1 MTNVRMQ
8 DDFYT
13 AVNQEWLKTAEIP
26 ADKPATGGFVALV
39 DEIDQQLMADFA
51 KMSTAKNALLQ
62 HFLDYYELAADF
74 QTRDALGMKPI
85 LPMVARVQ
93 SLDSLATYNR
103 GLADWVLSGLPT
115 PFGLSVDADMKDTAH
130 HALYAEA
137 SDLILPDKT
146 YYVADNPNADHLLA
160 VFTDMM
166 VQLLQKIGIAPVD
179 ATKTVKL
186 ALAFD
191 RSLAPYVKSAEEA
204 ADYTKLYN
212 PQPLSD
218 FMQQQTTLDFP
229 RLFSKV
235 LPVQPEKIIVTEP
248 KYFAQLSQLVTDA
261 NFETFKAWLLVM
273 TVRSWSGYLNEE
285 ARQISSLYSRA
296 LSGSKEARPQQKSA
310 YYLAL
315 GMFNQV
321 VGDYYGRQYFGE
333 AAKADVQKM
342 VQKMIGVYQK
352 RLEKNDWLTEKTR
365 QQAIVKLNHLGI
377 HVGYP
382 DQIAPIFAKLVTV
395 PKAEDGTLFENTA
408 DFIRTIETENFAKLT
423 QPVDRNKWEMG
434 AATVNAYYSPSKN
447 IIVFPAAI
455 LQAPFYSLEQSSSA
469 NYGGIGAVI
478 AHEISHAFDNNG
490 AQFDEYGNMHNWW
503 QESDLAHFKTLSEE
517 MIAEFDG
524 LEYAGATVN
533 GKLTVSEN
541 IADAGGLSCALEAA
555 KEEPD
560 VDLAAFFVN
569 WATIWRMKAT
579 KQYQQLLLNIDVHAP
594 NALRANIQVQNL
606 AAFYETFN
614 VTKADQMYLAPA
626 KRVAIW

>member
-39 DEIDQQLMADFA
+39 DEIDQQLMTDF
-51 KMSTAKNALLQ
+51 KQLKQTDNALLQ
-62 HFLDYYELAADF
+62 HFLDYYALAADF
-74 QTRDALGMKPI
+74 KTRDELGINPI
-85 LPMVARVQ
+85 LPFIARVR
-93 SLDSLATYNR
+93 SINNLTEYNQ

-137 SDLILPDKT
+137 GSLILPDKT
-146 YYVADNPNADHLLA
+146 YYDEGNKSAEQLLA

-166 VQLLQKIGIAPVD
+166 VQLLQKVGFAPVV
-179 ATKTVKL
+179 ATKTVKE
-186 ALAFD
+186 ALTFD
-191 RSLAPYVKSAEEA
+191 RSLAPFVKSAEEA
-204 ADYTKLYN
+204 ADYAKLYN
-212 PQPLSD
+212 PKPLSD
-218 FMQQQTTLDFP
+218 FIAQQQTIDFKK
-229 RLFSKV
+229 LFSRV
-235 LPVQPEKIIVTEP
+235 LPVQPDKIIVTEP
-248 KYFAQLSQLVTDA
+248 AYFEQLNELVNDD
-261 NFETFKAWLLVM
+261 NFDQFKAWLLVM
-273 TVRSWSGYLNEE
+273 TIRDWSGYLNEE
-285 ARQISSLYSRA
+285 MRQISSIYSRA
-296 LSGSKEARPQQKSA
+296 LSGSKEAKPQQKSA

-321 VGDYYGRQYFGE
+321 VGDYYGRRYFG
-333 AAKADVQKM
+333 ATAKADVEAM
-342 VQKMIGVYQK
+342 VKKMIGVYQN
-352 RLEKNDWLTEKTR
+352 RLEKNDWLTAETREK
-365 QQAIVKLNHLGI
+365 AIVKLNHLGI

-382 DQIAPIFAKLVTV
+382 EKIAPIFEKLVTV
-395 PKAEDGTLFENTA
+395 PQADDGTLFENTA

-423 QPVDRNKWEMG
+423 QPVDRAKWEMG

-447 IIVFPAAI
+447 VIVFPAAI
-455 LQAPFYSLEQSSSA
+455 LQAPFYSLQQSSSA

-490 AQFDEYGNMHNWW
+490 AQFDEFGNLHNWW
-503 QESDLAHFKTLSEE
+503 QATDLDHFKALSQA

-524 LEYAGATVN
+524 LAFADQKVN

-555 KEEPD
+555 KGEDD
-560 VDLAAFFVN
+560 VDLEAFFVN

-579 KQYQQLLLNIDVHAP
+579 QQYQQLLLNIDVHAP
-594 NALRANIQVQNL
+594 NALRANVQVQNL
-606 AAFYETFN
+606 ADFYTTFD
-614 VTKADQMYLAPA
+614 VQSADKMYLAPD
-626 KRVAIW
+626 KRVTIW

>member
-1 MTNVRMQ
+1 
-8 DDFYT
+8 
-13 AVNQEWLKTAEIP
+13 
-26 ADKPATGGFVALV
+26 
-39 DEIDQQLMADFA
+39 
-51 KMSTAKNALLQ
+51 
-62 HFLDYYELAADF
+62 
-74 QTRDALGMKPI
+74 
-85 LPMVARVQ
+85 
-93 SLDSLATYNR
+93 
-103 GLADWVLSGLPT
+103 
-115 PFGLSVDADMKDTAH
+115 
-130 HALYAEA
+130 
-137 SDLILPDKT
+137 
-146 YYVADNPNADHLLA
+146 
-160 VFTDMM
+160 
-166 VQLLQKIGIAPVD
+166 
-179 ATKTVKL
+179 
-186 ALAFD
+186 
-191 RSLAPYVKSAEEA
+191 
-204 ADYTKLYN
+204 
-212 PQPLSD
+212 
-218 FMQQQTTLDFP
+218 
-229 RLFSKV
+229 
-235 LPVQPEKIIVTEP
+235 
-248 KYFAQLSQLVTDA
+248 
-261 NFETFKAWLLVM
+261 
-273 TVRSWSGYLNEE
+273 
-285 ARQISSLYSRA
+285 
-296 LSGSKEARPQQKSA
+296 
-310 YYLAL
+310 
-315 GMFNQV
+315 MFI
-321 VGDYYGRQYFGE
+321 
-333 AAKADVQKM
+333 K
-342 VQKMIGVYQK
+342 K